1 MLCSLLLLWAS
12 GHCKED
18 IRDGRMELPNYANDL
33 NIGFQFCRCLK
44 LELKKNGN
52 VLGYIKDSQESDL
65 IVLRGN
71 HAWQKQKAIEK
82 EREIL
87 GYKLVSSVTGQQPLT
102 IQMCPCLYY

>member
-1 MLCSLLLLWAS
+1 
-12 GHCKED
+12 
-18 IRDGRMELPNYANDL
+18 MELPNYANDL

-71 HAWQKQKAIEK
+71 NAWQKQKAIEK

-87 GYKLVSSVTGQQPLT
+87 GYKLVSSVTGQLPLT
-102 IQMCPCLYY
+102 IHICPFLYY

>member
-1 MLCSLLLLWAS
+1 MDSTFV
-12 GHCKED
+12 GVQR
-18 IRDGRMELPNYANDL
+18 I
-33 NIGFQFCRCLK
+33 K
-44 LELKKNGN
+44 LEVLKNGN

-102 IQMCPCLYY
+102 IQM

>member
-1 MLCSLLLLWAS
+1 
-12 GHCKED
+12 
-18 IRDGRMELPNYANDL
+18 MELPNYANDL

-71 HAWQKQKAIEK
+71 HAWQKQKATYSK
-82 EREIL
+82 RDRDP
-87 GYKLVSSVTGQQPLT
+87 GVQVSVFCDRTTASYYTDVSVSLLLNLNWVP
-102 IQMCPCLYY
+102 